1 MLCLSLS
8 HTHTHPCRPTL
19 VFQLTWVVWYA
30 LEGTMEVAEVGNEAK
45 WVTPCHHCLCG
56 QHWCDAQLMLCHLQR
71 PRSSFQS
78 PHSLELGGF
87 PMGQQGERSV
97 GDPELEPTE
106 RGGIAGK
113 GGKGRKGFYSPLHT
127 HHHPANYNGFWPW
140 GASTT
145 HNALPI
151 ECMLMGRGAGVLSL
165 RR

>member
-1 MLCLSLS
+1 
-8 HTHTHPCRPTL
+8 
-19 VFQLTWVVWYA
+19 
-30 LEGTMEVAEVGNEAK
+30 
-45 WVTPCHHCLCG
+45 
-56 QHWCDAQLMLCHLQR
+56 
-71 PRSSFQS
+71 
-78 PHSLELGGF
+78 
-87 PMGQQGERSV
+87 MGQQGERSV